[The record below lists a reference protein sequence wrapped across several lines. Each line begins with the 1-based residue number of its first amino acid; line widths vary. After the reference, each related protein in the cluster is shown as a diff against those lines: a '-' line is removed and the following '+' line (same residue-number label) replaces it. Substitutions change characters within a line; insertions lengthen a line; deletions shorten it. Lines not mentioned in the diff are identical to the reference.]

1 MLALLCN
8 HPRQESD
15 AKTGCGEFDDE
26 IYLTAPAYDGG
37 LETMPSTGIEDDP
50 IQRKSAFKQDER
62 QISQGRQIQRA
73 APCQLVIGRN
83 QHSQRFASDLLPLK
97 ILRHGKQRARQF
109 DLARANQFLEPVAA
123 MLHETDLNARIAI

>member
-8 HPRQESD
+8 HPRQEGD

-50 IQRKSAFKQDER
+50 IQRNPLSNRIKGKFRRA
-62 QISQGRQIQRA
+62 GRFSVR
-73 APCQLVIGRN
+73 R
-83 QHSQRFASDLLPLK
+83 
-97 ILRHGKQRARQF
+97 
-109 DLARANQFLEPVAA
+109 LANS
-123 MLHETDLNARIAI
+123 